1 MPLNILV
8 TYDVNTE
15 TKAGRRRLR
24 RVATICKDYGQR
36 VQFSVFECRVE
47 ESGYEEIKHRLT
59 KTMNP
64 DEDSLRIYRL
74 PGDRAKAVETY
85 GIDRYISFEDPLIF

>member
-24 RVATICKDYGQR
+24 QVATICKDFGQR

-47 ESGYEEIKHRLT
+47 EAGYEHMKHRLT

-64 DEDSLRIYRL
+64 DEDSLRIYLLTGPR
-74 PGDRAKAVETY
+74 DQAVETY
-85 GIDRYISFEDPLIF
+85 GIDRYISFEDPLIL